1 MHNLCTE
8 LTPPENTI
16 ELLGLNLKF
25 CIEKST
31 PPDQTEKAIKELTK
45 SCRTHWLFTEEEDEN
60 DYNPKI
66 YLKSKTFDP
75 DPAHEYI
82 EKRID
87 DLYTEIKTLIKNKK
101 QNPSTNLTAE
111 EHNKL
116 KELREDLRFIIFM
129 TDKNLGPCI
138 MERINYI
145 KKALSEHLENKNSYE
160 RLTTQQAWTIRN
172 KAENEITKWYEK
184 HKKTLPKN
192 EKNIPKKSI
201 RRPASR

>member
-1 MHNLCTE
+1 
-8 LTPPENTI
+8 
-16 ELLGLNLKF
+16 
-25 CIEKST
+25 
-31 PPDQTEKAIKELTK
+31 
-45 SCRTHWLFTEEEDEN
+45 
-60 DYNPKI
+60 
-66 YLKSKTFDP
+66 
-75 DPAHEYI
+75 
-82 EKRID
+82 
-87 DLYTEIKTLIKNKK
+87 
-101 QNPSTNLTAE
+101 
-111 EHNKL
+111 
-116 KELREDLRFIIFM
+116 M